1 MDNNDMRR
9 RSKAGWYYFNVIEPK
24 RIRLVQEAG
33 FVFTPVWGG
42 LCDID
47 VLEQEMQ
54 DTVEAV
60 QQQFCRE
67 GRIWQGQRYQ
77 GSCPSGSDNNT
88 VVRGGSLPPR
98 TNTYVKKKD
107 RQHGA

>member
-67 GRIWQGQRYQ
+67 GRIWQGQRQQ
-77 GSCPSGSDNNT
+77 GSCPAGADNNT
-88 VVRGGSLPPR
+88 GVRGGSLPPR

-107 RQHGA
+107 RQECN